1 MDGMKVQH
9 KETKVKYTVYGVRN
23 DKNGY
28 PQFLIYDSGSWKWL
42 SAKHFEPEGYVNL
55 QTNY

>member
-1 MDGMKVQH
+1 MEKFKVKH
-9 KETKVKYTVYGVRN
+9 KETNITYFVYSVRN

-42 SAKHFEPEGYVNL
+42 SAKHFEPEGYVKF
-55 QTNY
+55 QTSY